1 MTEAKPGGK
10 QLASKENQGLLG
22 TTHSQER
29 GSSRPT
35 DTLTSDIWPPEL
47 KENSF
52 LFV

>member
-29 GSSRPT
+29 GSSRPY
-35 DTLTSDIWPPEL
+35 
-47 KENSF
+47 
-52 LFV
+52 